1 VRNTSG
7 MILKPNATPLV
18 MKSSLPE
25 YIESISVRDFYDS
38 FAERLLL
45 RLVTSRKTL
54 SRSTIRER
62 SLNRPAL
69 AVTGYFKYFASKR
82 IQLFGAG
89 EMGFLREQKKSQRLQ
104 VLEKMAAKRIPCV
117 VISRNLAPTPEM
129 IEVFE
134 SFGIPVFR
142 TSLASKA
149 FTTEVTVLL
158 EERFA
163 PRTTVHGTLLDI
175 RGIGTLVRG
184 ESGAGKSEAALAL
197 LERGHSLVADDMVRV
212 KLLSDHTPV
221 GFCDE
226 MNRGFMECRGIGI
239 INVEELFGI
248 RFVRIEKKIELVV
261 TFTEDIKDS
270 VIDRTGLDRKTFEI
284 LGASVPHMEI
294 PLRTGRDMARLVE
307 VAAMVQAARQ
317 LGHDSADDFNQKL
330 IKKMSQ

>member
-1 VRNTSG
+1 
-7 MILKPNATPLV
+7 

-25 YIESISVRDFYDS
+25 YIESISVRDFYES

-89 EMGFLREQKKSQRLQ
+89 EMGFLREQNKSQRVR
-104 VLEKMAAKRIPCV
+104 VLEEMAAKRIPCV

-134 SFGIPVFR
+134 RFGIPVFR

-184 ESGAGKSEAALAL
+184 DSGAGKSEAALAL

-226 MNRGFMECRGIGI
+226 MSRGFMECRGIGI

-261 TFTEDIKDS
+261 TFTEDLKDS

-284 LGASVPHMEI
+284 LGAPVPHMEI

-317 LGHDSADDFNQKL
+317 LGHDSANDFNQKL
-330 IKKMSQ
+330 IKKMNQSS

>member
-1 VRNTSG
+1 
-7 MILKPNATPLV
+7 

-25 YIESISVRDFYDS
+25 YIESISVRDFYES

-89 EMGFLREQKKSQRLQ
+89 EMGFLREQNKSQRVR
-104 VLEKMAAKRIPCV
+104 VLEEMAAKRIPCV

-134 SFGIPVFR
+134 RFGIPVFR

-184 ESGAGKSEAALAL
+184 DSGVGKSEAALAL

-226 MNRGFMECRGIGI
+226 MSRGFMECRGIGI

-261 TFTEDIKDS
+261 TFTEDLKDS

-284 LGASVPHMEI
+284 LGAPVPHMEI

-330 IKKMSQ
+330 IKKMKDIG

>member
-1 VRNTSG
+1 
-7 MILKPNATPLV
+7 M
-18 MKSSLPE
+18 MKVQNIPV
-25 YIESISVRDFYDS
+25 YIESISVSDFFKDYGD
-38 FAERLLL
+38 RLSL
-45 RLVTSRKTL
+45 RLITSPKTL

-62 SLNRPAL
+62 SINRPAL
-69 AVTGYFKYFASKR
+69 AITGYFKYFANKR

-89 EMGFLREQKKSQRLQ
+89 EMGFLREQNKEHRRR
-104 VLEKMAAKRIPCV
+104 VLEKMAGKKIPCV
-117 VISRNLAPTPEM
+117 IISRNLAPTPEM
-129 IEVFE
+129 IDVFE
-134 SFGIPVFR
+134 NHGVPVFR
-142 TSLASKA
+142 TTLASKA

-175 RGIGTLVRG
+175 KGIGTLVRG

-197 LERGHSLVADDMVRV
+197 IERGHSLVADDMVRV

-226 MNRGFMECRGIGI
+226 MSRGFMECRGIGI
-239 INVEELFGI
+239 INAEELFGI
-248 RFVRIEKKIELVV
+248 RFIRIEKKIELVV
-261 TFTEDIKDS
+261 TFKEDLNDS
-270 VIDRTGLDRKTFEI
+270 SIDRTGLERKTFDI

-317 LGHDSADDFNQKL
+317 LGHDSANDFNQKL
-330 IKKMSQ
+330 LKKMAHGNKS

>member
-1 VRNTSG
+1 
-7 MILKPNATPLV
+7 

-25 YIESISVRDFYDS
+25 YVESISVKDFYES

-69 AVTGYFKYFASKR
+69 AVTGYFKYFANKR

-89 EMGFLREQKKSQRLQ
+89 EMGFLREQEKKHRIQ
-104 VLEKMAAKRIPCV
+104 VLEQMAAKKVPCV

-134 SFGIPVFR
+134 RHGVPVFR

-175 RGIGTLVRG
+175 RGIGTLIRG

-226 MNRGFMECRGIGI
+226 MSRGFMECRGIGI

-248 RFVRIEKKIELVV
+248 RFVRIEQKIELVV
-261 TFTEDIKDS
+261 TFTEDLKAS

-317 LGHDSADDFNQKL
+317 LGHDSANDFNQKL
-330 IKKMSQ
+330 LKKMNVEG

>member
-1 VRNTSG
+1 
-7 MILKPNATPLV
+7 

-25 YIESISVRDFYDS
+25 YVESISVRDFYES
-38 FAERLLL
+38 FADRLLL

-69 AVTGYFKYFASKR
+69 AVTGYFKYFANKR

-89 EMGFLREQKKSQRLQ
+89 EMGFLREQSKSHRLK
-104 VLEKMAAKRIPCV
+104 VLESMAAKKIPCV

-129 IEVFE
+129 LEVFE
-134 SFGIPVFR
+134 QYGVPVFR

-226 MNRGFMECRGIGI
+226 MSRGFMECRGIGI

-270 VIDRTGLDRKTFEI
+270 GIDRTGLDRKTFEI

-317 LGHDSADDFNQKL
+317 LGHDSANDFNEKL
-330 IKKMSQ
+330 IQKMNNF